1 MRNKVVT
8 LLIIAVIAI
17 SFAAIFVKL
26 SLAPASII
34 SMYRMIFATILI
46 APFVL
51 KYKNEFKQLSK
62 KDWISLSVAG
72 LFLAMHFAFWFT
84 SLEMTTVASS
94 TLILALQP
102 IVAMIAAFLFYKETV
117 GFPTVVATVISFIG
131 ILIVS
136 WGDFS
141 IEDLTTLAGN
151 LLSLLCVFAIVAY
164 LMIGQRAIKKL
175 THWIYSFIVF
185 GFAAVFLIIYNLLTE
200 DNLIHYSSSEW
211 ILFILLAIF
220 PSIAHVI
227 FNYLLT
233 MVNPTTVSISVLLE
247 PIGASLLAVII
258 LGEHLTLVQVIGGTV
273 VLIGV
278 YLYLF
283 QNRMKRY
290 KVE

>member
-1 MRNKVVT
+1 MKNKVIV
-8 LLIIAVIAI
+8 LLVIAVIAV
-17 SFAAIFVKL
+17 SFAAIFVKI
-26 SLAPASII
+26 SGAPASII

-46 APFVL
+46 APFAL
-51 KYKNEFKQLSK
+51 KYKNELKQLNA
-62 KDWISLSVAG
+62 KDWLSLSVAG

-94 TLILALQP
+94 TLILTLQP
-102 IVAMIAAFLFYKETV
+102 VVAMVAAFLFYKEKV
-117 GFPTVVATVISFIG
+117 GIPTIVATMISFIG

-141 IEDLTTLAGN
+141 IEDLSTLIGN

-200 DNLIHYSSSEW
+200 DNLIHYSGSEW

-247 PIGASLLAVII
+247 PIGASLLAVIV
-258 LGEHLTLVQVIGGTV
+258 LGEHLTLLQIIGGAI

-290 KVE
+290 KVK

>member
-1 MRNKVVT
+1 LRNKVVT